1 MSVKWNGMKLLK
13 TIADNE
19 AAAAKFYKTIASEAR
34 IGEGF
39 FDILAKDEERHE
51 GIYKALLDK
60 HAKDVDVEIDEND
73 AGYMDSLVDN
83 NLVFDEELIEKAK
96 NIYTKDQIFDLAEKA
111 ERDTV
116 MYVIELQRLYPD
128 LAKDEMKIILK
139 EEKAH
144 LKMVL
149 DRKKENRMSVNL
161 ML

>member
-1 MSVKWNGMKLLK
+1 MGVKWNGMKLLK
-13 TIADNE
+13 TIAENE
-19 AAAAKFYKTIASEAR
+19 AAAAKFYKTIALEAR
-34 IGEGF
+34 IGEKF
-39 FDILAKDEERHE
+39 FEILAKDEERHE

-60 HAKDVDVEIDEND
+60 YSRDVDVEIDEND
-73 AGYMDSLVDN
+73 AGYMNSLIEN
-83 NLVFDEELIEKAK
+83 NLVFDEKLIENAK
-96 NIYTKDQIFDLAEKA
+96 NMYTKDQIFDLAEKA

-128 LAKDEMKIILK
+128 LAKDEMNIILK

-149 DRKKENRMSVNL
+149 DRKKENQMNVNL